1 MKHLLTIIILLHA
14 VAVWAQKSEQLFNGK
29 DLTGWRVHGTEK
41 WYVQNGEMICG
52 SGPDKQYGYL
62 STENEYKDFD
72 MHLEFFQ
79 EANGNSG
86 VFFHSQVDGT
96 TVSGWQ
102 AEVAPLNNHTGGI
115 YESYGRGWL
124 IQPTPEKEKFLKEN
138 EWNHMRIRVKGNTV
152 TTWLN
157 GNQMIELTDEKI
169 GSITGRISL
178 QIHDGGG
185 VRVRW
190 RNLKISR
197 I

>member
-1 MKHLLTIIILLHA
+1 
-14 VAVWAQKSEQLFNGK
+14 
-29 DLTGWRVHGTEK
+29 
-41 WYVQNGEMICG
+41 
-52 SGPDKQYGYL
+52 
-62 STENEYKDFD
+62 
-72 MHLEFFQ
+72 
-79 EANGNSG
+79 
-86 VFFHSQVDGT
+86 
-96 TVSGWQ
+96 VSGWQ